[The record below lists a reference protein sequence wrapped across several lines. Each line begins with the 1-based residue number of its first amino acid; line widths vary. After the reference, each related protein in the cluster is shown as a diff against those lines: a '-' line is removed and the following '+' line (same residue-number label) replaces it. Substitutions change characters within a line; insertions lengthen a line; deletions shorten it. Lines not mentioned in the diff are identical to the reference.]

1 MIPYRAADIAD
12 LAVTSGP
19 SASNV
24 DRLRFLFFR
33 RTGSIRKSVRIL
45 SRAFGSISVDE
56 FYKFTRICIGLY
68 RKSWTYLEKMNL
80 E

>member
-56 FYKFTRICIGLY
+56 F
-68 RKSWTYLEKMNL
+68 
-80 E
+80 